1 MAREQRRIIIMREN
15 LRYVI
20 QYHAHTIRILV
31 RIVAQTA
38 KSASFACRFSLNIR
52 QFSLTPAKM
61 EMPMS
66 TTWFVGADWLAEHI
80 DDPEIQIID
89 ARMASPGQEDRNVAQ
104 EYLNGHIPG
113 AVFFDIEALSDHTS
127 PLPHMLPRPETF
139 AVAMRELGVN
149 QDKHLI
155 VYDEGNLFSAPRAWW
170 MLRTFGVEKVSILG
184 GGLAGWQRDDLLL
197 EEGAVELPE
206 GEFNAAFNPEAVVKV
221 TDVLLA
227 SHENTAQIIDARPA
241 TRFNAEVD
249 EPRPGLRRGHIPG
262 ALNVPWTEL
271 VREGELKTTDE
282 LDAIFF
288 GRGVSYDKPI
298 IVSCGSGV
306 TAAVVLL
313 ALATLDVT
321 NVKLYDGAWSEWGA
335 RADLPVEPVK

>member
-1 MAREQRRIIIMREN
+1 
-15 LRYVI
+15 
-20 QYHAHTIRILV
+20 
-31 RIVAQTA
+31 
-38 KSASFACRFSLNIR
+38 
-52 QFSLTPAKM
+52 
-61 EMPMS
+61 MS

-89 ARMASPGQEDRNVAQ
+89 ARMAPPGQEDRNVAQ
-104 EYLNGHIPG
+104 EYLHGHIPG
-113 AVFFDIEALSDHTS
+113 AVFFDIEALSDQTS

-170 MLRTFGVEKVSILG
+170 MLRTFGVERVSILG

-197 EEGAVELPE
+197 EEGPMELQE
-206 GEFNAAFNPEAVVKV
+206 GEFNATFTPEAVVKV

-227 SHENTAQIIDARPA
+227 SHEKTAQIIDARPA
-241 TRFNAEVD
+241 ARFNAEVD
-249 EPRPGLRRGHIPG
+249 EPRAGLRRGHIPG

-271 VREGELKTTDE
+271 VHEGELKTTDE

-288 GRGVSYDKPI
+288 SRGVSYDKPI

-313 ALATLDVT
+313 ALATLDVP

-335 RADLPVEPVK
+335 RTDLPVEPVK

>member
-1 MAREQRRIIIMREN
+1 
-15 LRYVI
+15 
-20 QYHAHTIRILV
+20 
-31 RIVAQTA
+31 
-38 KSASFACRFSLNIR
+38 
-52 QFSLTPAKM
+52 
-61 EMPMS
+61 MS

-89 ARMASPGQEDRNVAQ
+89 ARMAPPGQEDRNVAQ
-104 EYLNGHIPG
+104 EYLHGHIPG
-113 AVFFDIEALSDHTS
+113 AVFFDIEALSDQTS

-170 MLRTFGVEKVSILG
+170 MLRTFGVERVSILG
-184 GGLAGWQRDDLLL
+184 GGLAGWQHDDLLL
-197 EEGAVELPE
+197 EEGPMELQE
-206 GEFNAAFNPEAVVKV
+206 GEFNATFTPEAVVKV

-227 SHENTAQIIDARPA
+227 SHEKTAQIIDARPA
-241 TRFNAEVD
+241 ARFNAEVD
-249 EPRPGLRRGHIPG
+249 EPRAGLRRGHIPG

-288 GRGVSYDKPI
+288 SRGVSYDKPI

-313 ALATLDVT
+313 ALATLDVP

-335 RADLPVEPVK
+335 RTDLPVEPVK

>member
-1 MAREQRRIIIMREN
+1 
-15 LRYVI
+15 
-20 QYHAHTIRILV
+20 
-31 RIVAQTA
+31 
-38 KSASFACRFSLNIR
+38 
-52 QFSLTPAKM
+52 
-61 EMPMS
+61 MS
-66 TTWFVGADWLAEHI
+66 TPWFVGADWLAEHI

-89 ARMASPGQEDRNVAQ
+89 ARMAPPGQEDRNVAQ
-104 EYLNGHIPG
+104 EYLHGHIPG
-113 AVFFDIEALSDHTS
+113 AVFFDIEALSDQTS

-170 MLRTFGVEKVSILG
+170 MLRTFGVERVSILG

-197 EEGAVELPE
+197 EEGPVELQE
-206 GEFNAAFNPEAVVKV
+206 GEFNATFTPEAVVKV

-227 SHENTAQIIDARPA
+227 SHEKTAQIIDARPA
-241 TRFNAEVD
+241 ARFNAEID
-249 EPRPGLRRGHIPG
+249 EPRAGLRRGHIPG

-288 GRGVSYDKPI
+288 SRGVSYDKPI

-313 ALATLDVT
+313 ALATLDVP

-335 RADLPVEPVK
+335 RTDLPVEPVK

>member
-1 MAREQRRIIIMREN
+1 
-15 LRYVI
+15 
-20 QYHAHTIRILV
+20 
-31 RIVAQTA
+31 
-38 KSASFACRFSLNIR
+38 
-52 QFSLTPAKM
+52 
-61 EMPMS
+61 MS

-197 EEGAVELPE
+197 EEGAVELP
-206 GEFNAAFNPEAVVKV
+206 
-221 TDVLLA
+221 
-227 SHENTAQIIDARPA
+227 
-241 TRFNAEVD
+241 
-249 EPRPGLRRGHIPG
+249 GLRRGHIPG

-313 ALATLDVT
+313 ALATLDVP